1 MRRAWEE
8 LSRGVRRVWQGL
20 REWSGDAAYEKY
32 VQCIR
37 RIGGGKP
44 LTPAEFYVEQLNRRY
59 ARPNRCC

>member
-1 MRRAWEE
+1 MRHAWKK
-8 LSRGVRRVWQGL
+8 LLRGLRQAWQGV

-32 VQCIR
+32 VQCST
-37 RIGGGKP
+37 RIGGEKP